1 MFPASTT
8 PLTDLVS
15 GAAGVV
21 VVLSGVFAGIARAY
35 AVLIGASPSRIER
48 ATAVGF
54 LIGAT
59 LAALLLLGN
68 LLSEVNW

>member
-1 MFPASTT
+1 MPSASTT
-8 PLTDLVS
+8 SLTDLVS

-35 AVLIGASPSRIER
+35 AVLIGASPGQVER

-54 LIGAT
+54 LVGAT
-59 LAALLLLGN
+59 LAVVLLIGDLL
-68 LLSEVNW
+68 WR

>member
-1 MFPASTT
+1 MASASTA

-35 AVLIGASPSRIER
+35 AVLCGADPDRVER

-54 LIGAT
+54 LVG
-59 LAALLLLGN
+59 AALAVVLLIGDLMW
-68 LLSEVNW
+68 S